1 MQFPL
6 EDIRLNV
13 VDFDFELTF
22 DLILTCSHDD
32 LKLTWCKI
40 GPWVDL
46 EFFYQL
52 PKNSLS
58 KDLVCFIMFM

>member
-40 GPWVDL
+40 GP
-46 EFFYQL
+46 
-52 PKNSLS
+52 
-58 KDLVCFIMFM
+58 